1 MGCHPVLRCPSSSG
15 LSLSFKDNYAVL
27 SALNI
32 VKLKGT
38 SSYSSS
44 AWSFSLINMSE
55 TVENDLFLL
64 TLPSRAASAAWL
76 LPSALISCWPVRE
89 SILEISVRADNEIC
103 FWLLPSKQNSQSEK
117 YWLRADNS
125 LKKISGT
132 HDRMWHIYVPKGLI
146 MPKLSLATTLIT

>member
-89 SILEISVRADNEIC
+89 SILKISVKVDNETN
-103 FWLLPSKQNSQSEK
+103 FWLLPIKQNNLNK
-117 YWLRADNS
+117 NIKP
-125 LKKISGT
+125 LKIFPAQLNT
-132 HDRMWHIYVPKGLI
+132 TVAHMYVTKVLI
-146 MPKLSLATTLIT
+146 NVPKLSLAKTLIT